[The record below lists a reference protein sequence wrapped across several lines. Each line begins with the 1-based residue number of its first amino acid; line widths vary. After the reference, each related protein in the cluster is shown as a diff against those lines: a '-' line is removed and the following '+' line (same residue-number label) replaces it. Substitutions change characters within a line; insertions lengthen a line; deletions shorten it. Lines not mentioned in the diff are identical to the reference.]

1 MLLIVGWVT
10 RKIRSE
16 KGEYGEAI
24 VVEEKIPVVTCAK
37 AKRATGAPPSFFR
50 FGMRIEKRAS
60 VKQTQKPVRTV
71 VWPRCNH
78 AIRPAFDHVRGQQTI
93 TVTNGGG
100 IQPKVQPRHR

>member
-1 MLLIVGWVT
+1 MPLIVGWVT

-37 AKRATGAPPSFFR
+37 AKRAAGASPSFFR

-60 VKQTQKPVRTV
+60 VNQTQKPVRTV

-78 AIRPAFDHVRGQQTI
+78 SIRPELDNVRVHQTS
-93 TVTNGGG
+93 TVL
-100 IQPKVQPRHR
+100 KCL